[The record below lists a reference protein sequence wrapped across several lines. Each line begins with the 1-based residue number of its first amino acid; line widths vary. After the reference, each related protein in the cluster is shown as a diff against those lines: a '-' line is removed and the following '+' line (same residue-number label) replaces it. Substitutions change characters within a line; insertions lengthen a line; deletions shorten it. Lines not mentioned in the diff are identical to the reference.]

1 MARFT
6 VGQSRTPVMTSNPD
20 STVPSAHS
28 LLAAGAD
35 ALQRQQPHQA
45 VAPLQLAAALVP
57 HDPEVALYLARALA
71 MAHRGQEALHQVER
85 ALQLAP
91 KDAQVQDRAGDV
103 LTQCHLHEPALAAF
117 RRAVALAPGD
127 PGYRYN
133 LATSLTYHGR
143 VADAEREH
151 EACIARAPNHW
162 QAHLSLSQL
171 RRQTAQ
177 SNHIERLRTLLARPG
192 NSVTATVYLN
202 MALAKELEDLGD
214 YPQAFQHLVQGKSA
228 PKALMGYTSDQD
240 AALFDA
246 LARSV
251 DNAPAGDGYAS
262 REPVFIVG
270 MPRSGTTLVDRVLS
284 SHPQV
289 QSAGELHQFGAA
301 WKQAMGGA
309 GFRMFHPGDISAG
322 RIDNWH
328 ALGEAYIQT
337 TRPLTG
343 GQPRFT
349 DKLPHNFLYL
359 GHIARALPNAT
370 LVCVRRNPMD
380 TCLGNFRLLF
390 APESPYFGY
399 SYDPLDVGRY
409 YLLFDRLMAHWNQQ
423 FPGRIIQVDYEGLVA
438 DQEGATRRLLGAAG
452 LDWDPACLDFTAN
465 PAPVAT
471 ASAGQVRE
479 ALHAG
484 AIGRWKRYRTQL
496 APLRALLEDGGIGI
510 DD

>member
-1 MARFT
+1 MT
-6 VGQSRTPVMTSNPD
+6 LYPVS
-20 STVPSAHS
+20 SVPSAQS
-28 LLAAGAD
+28 LLAAGAG

-45 VAPLQLAAALVP
+45 VAPLQQAATIAP
-57 HDPEVALYLARALA
+57 RDPGIALYLARALA
-71 MAHRGQEALHQVER
+71 MAHRGVEALEQIER
-85 ALQLAP
+85 ALLLAP
-91 KDAQVQDRAGDV
+91 DDALVHDRAGDV
-103 LTQCHLHEPALAAF
+103 LSQCHLHERALAAF
-117 RRAVALAPGD
+117 SRAVALAPDD
-127 PGYRYN
+127 PGYQYN
-133 LATSLTYHGR
+133 LATSLMYHGR
-143 VADAEREH
+143 VADAERAY
-151 EACIARAPNHW
+151 EACIALAPLHW

-171 RRQTAQ
+171 RRQSTQ
-177 SNHIERLRTLLARPG
+177 NNHIERLQTLLERPG

-202 MALAKELEDLGD
+202 MALAKEREDVGD

-228 PKALMGYTSDQD
+228 PRAMMGYASDQD
-240 AALFDA
+240 GALFDA
-246 LARSV
+246 LARSF
-251 DNAPAGDGYAS
+251 DNAPPGEGFAS

-270 MPRSGTTLVDRVLS
+270 MPRSGTTLVDRILS

-309 GFRMFHPGDISAG
+309 GFRMFHPGDIRAG

-328 ALGEAYIQT
+328 QLGERYIQG

-343 GQPRFT
+343 HQPRFT

-359 GHIARALPNAT
+359 GYIARALPNAT

-409 YLLFDRLMAHWNQQ
+409 YLLFDRLMAHWHEC
-423 FPGRIIQVDYEGLVA
+423 FPGRIIDVGYEALVA
-438 DQEGATRRLLGAAG
+438 DQEGCTRRLLDAAG
-452 LDWDPACLDFTAN
+452 LEWDPACLDFTAN
-465 PAPVAT
+465 RAPVAT

-484 AIGRWKRYRTQL
+484 AIGRWKRYRAQL
-496 APLRALLEDGGIGI
+496 APLRTLLEQGGITI
-510 DD
+510 QD